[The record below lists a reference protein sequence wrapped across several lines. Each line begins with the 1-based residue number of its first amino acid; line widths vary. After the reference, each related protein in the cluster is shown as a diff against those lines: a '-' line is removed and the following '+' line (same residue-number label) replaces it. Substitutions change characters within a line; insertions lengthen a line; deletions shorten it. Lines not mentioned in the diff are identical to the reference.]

1 MTEDSRSAI
10 LSTAARLF
18 VERGYAGTSLAD
30 IAAAAGVTKSLIHH
44 HFASKN
50 GLWQVFKDAVAER
63 YGREL
68 AATLARSPTVG
79 VPLLRESLGLY
90 FEHLRANPEAVRM
103 LAWLYLEGDTASPEL
118 EAELLERGSER
129 LAEGQAAGRFR
140 ADLRPGLVLAVAICA
155 MERWLQHRDVFQPLV
170 PDLEGA
176 ALDDAFRDTLF
187 ALLAEGLVPRPP
199 AGA

>member
-1 MTEDSRSAI
+1 MPEDSRSTI
-10 LSTAARLF
+10 LAAAARLF

-44 HFASKN
+44 HFTSKQ
-50 GLWQVFKDAVAER
+50 GLWQAFKDAAAER
-63 YGREL
+63 YGRQL
-68 AATLARSPTVG
+68 AATLAKSTTVG
-79 VPLLRESLGLY
+79 VGLLRETLGLY
-90 FEHLRANPEAVRM
+90 FEHLRTNPEAVRM

-118 EAELLERGSER
+118 EAELLARGSER

-155 MERWLQHRDVFQPLV
+155 MERWLQHRAIFHPLA
-170 PDLEGA
+170 PDLSEA

-199 AGA
+199 A